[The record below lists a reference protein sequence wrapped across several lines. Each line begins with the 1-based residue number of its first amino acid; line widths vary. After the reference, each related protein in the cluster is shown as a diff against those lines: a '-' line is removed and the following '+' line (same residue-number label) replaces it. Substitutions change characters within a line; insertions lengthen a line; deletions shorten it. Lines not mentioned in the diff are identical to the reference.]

1 LNELKTVSTL
11 LGDLLGEILNNG
23 ECSLLMVIVFVLD
36 ISRFGEGNSAVERL
50 LLVLLGKVLDDGEHG
65 FLVIIMVNDLH
76 IVCFNVNEVD

>member
-1 LNELKTVSTL
+1 MSTL

-23 ECSLLMVIVFVLD
+23 EGSLLMVIVFILD

-50 LLVLLGKVLDDGEHG
+50 LLVLLGKVLDDGEDG
-65 FLVIIMVNDLH
+65 FLVIIMVNDFY